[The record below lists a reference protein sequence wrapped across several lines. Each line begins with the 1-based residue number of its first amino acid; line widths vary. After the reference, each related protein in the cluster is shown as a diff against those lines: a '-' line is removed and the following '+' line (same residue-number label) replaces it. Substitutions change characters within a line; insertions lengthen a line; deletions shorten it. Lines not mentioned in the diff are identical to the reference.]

1 MFARVKAGAINGNLR
16 QNKSVIIQ
24 KNGIICKTIECK
36 QKKHVF
42 LFGFQAEISKF
53 KVIRL
58 IRGFSV
64 LFVFRAIEGRL
75 VMTPLIACAHHI
87 N

>member
-58 IRGFSV
+58 IYVVFLCCLSLGQLRGV
-64 LFVFRAIEGRL
+64 WL
-75 VMTPLIACAHHI
+75 
-87 N
+87 